1 MSDDDYISEMV
12 KRGPIGRINLM
23 WEVRK
28 FDFFM
33 RSRPRE
39 TGRLWVRLILRTS
52 RVIVSLWH

>member
-28 FDFFM
+28 FDFF
-33 RSRPRE
+33 
-39 TGRLWVRLILRTS
+39 TFIG
-52 RVIVSLWH
+52 SLVFLGFFLGAFIRAVFAH